1 MSSRG
6 SMRELSWPS
15 WEVTIVPGLAQK
27 TRGELRLGKFSW
39 GPALG
44 SWFWE
49 VQLRAAGPSLLQHA
63 FDFRVTPRMD
73 EIDILASSLTL
84 ANQREQEARL
94 FTKFQM
100 MPASLV
106 ENRSFCDV
114 CTLCCALSQKP
125 FFLQGDFSPAFVCFV
140 KVDDRPSSSQSDRD
154 PSRLAQVT
162 TLSLL
167 LGQSGN
173 LCRGHLLVPQTV
185 CRWEVHDIH
194 TCHSCWM
201 NQLFVALIFLTLY
214 RGTHVFETYSSWDRN
229 SWGWLLNSLTRTEER
244 TVEEKSRVEETI
256 YRRVEKRIELK
267 SRSD

>member
-125 FFLQGDFSPAFVCFV
+125 FFFYRGISALLLCVLWRLMTDLPAVNPIVIQVAWLKWQPCRCYWV
-140 KVDDRPSSSQSDRD
+140 KV
-154 PSRLAQVT
+154 VT
-162 TLSLL
+162 YAAVIF
-167 LGQSGN
+167 
-173 LCRGHLLVPQTV
+173 LCRKRCAVGKSM
-185 CRWEVHDIH
+185 IY
-194 TCHSCWM
+194 M
-201 NQLFVALIFLTLY
+201 
-214 RGTHVFETYSSWDRN
+214 HVILA
-229 SWGWLLNSLTRTEER
+229 GWINCLWHWFF
-244 TVEEKSRVEETI
+244 
-256 YRRVEKRIELK
+256 
-267 SRSD
+267 